1 MQTCTINLIET
12 WRKLFNPKPRINI
25 NYALDSQHK
34 WTPSFFSAR
43 ILRKPFKE
51 LKDGANSPI
60 ETKRQAHVP

>member
-12 WRKLFNPKPRINI
+12 WRKLFNPKPRINM

-43 ILRKPFKE
+43 ILRKPSKE
-51 LKDGANSPI
+51 L
-60 ETKRQAHVP
+60 